1 MRWLYYI
8 QIVTILLFASGIG
21 GVVLSPVECA
31 AQRQRTIERST
42 MPDTLCRTYRHS
54 EAVKY
59 LAVARDTANA
69 RSIWQELV
77 AQDTTYAPALYN
89 LYLIEKDRDKA
100 LDYAERA
107 YMADT
112 TNKWYAH
119 AYASSLVQAR
129 RYTQAIPAYRR
140 LMRLSPKDIESYHAL
155 AILYSYGG
163 MPYSAIAILDS
174 AELRTSYNPYL
185 SEIKLDL
192 LIDTRQYDKAVEAGK
207 RVVAEYPYD
216 AKARI
221 NLAKAYEVAGRDSL
235 ARTTLDEAYR
245 IDSTNIE
252 TLTAISMY
260 YERKGNAQRML
271 DYEERIIDDE
281 QLNVGEKL
289 RRVKLFTSNRAFYAQ
304 NYIRIGGI
312 IQRIAIAHPNNRKVV
327 DCYAEHM
334 IALGELDAALDYM
347 RRHLDNE
354 ATTPAHYIEVL
365 QLEHYLKREEEMFED
380 MQRGIDRYPT
390 SKEIFSFMGFLA
402 SERKSYDL
410 AVEIFSDCLKV
421 CDNDTDRSEMLGYI
435 GDVYH
440 EMGKDNKAFKAYRKA
455 LAFNADNIV
464 VLNNY
469 AYFLSILDKDL
480 DQALEMSK
488 RAIELEPNNATYVDT
503 YAWVLHRLGRNEEAK
518 RAMSQA
524 LSLSSQ
530 RDASLLVHY
539 ADILWALGEKFMA
552 DTYWKK
558 AAELGF
564 DREALDE
571 HIAELKSNTR

>member
-1 MRWLYYI
+1 
-8 QIVTILLFASGIG
+8 
-21 GVVLSPVECA
+21 
-31 AQRQRTIERST
+31 

-140 LMRLSPKDIESYHAL
+140 LMRLAPKDIESYHAL

-281 QLNVGEKL
+281 QLDVGEKL

-312 IQRIAIAHPNNRKVV
+312 IQRIAIAHPNNREVV

-334 IALGELDAALDYM
+334 IALGELDEALDYM

-354 ATTPAHYIEVL
+354 ASTPAHYIEVL
-365 QLEHYLKREEEMFED
+365 QLEHYLKREDEMFED

-421 CDNDTDRSEMLGYI
+421 CDNDADRSEMLGYI

-564 DREALDE
+564 DREALEE

>member
-1 MRWLYYI
+1 M
-8 QIVTILLFASGIG
+8 VVLLVVSGIG
-21 GVVLSPVECA
+21 GIVLSPAECA
-31 AQRQRTIERST
+31 AQRQRIIERST

-54 EAVKY
+54 EAVKH
-59 LAVARDTANA
+59 LAVARDTAKA
-69 RSIWQELV
+69 RAIWQELV
-77 AQDTTYAPALYN
+77 AEDTTYAPALYN
-89 LYLIEKDRDKA
+89 LYIIENDRDKA
-100 LDYAERA
+100 LGYAERA

-119 AYASSLVQAR
+119 AYATSLVQAR
-129 RYTQAIPAYRR
+129 RYAQAIPAYRR

-221 NLAKAYEVAGRDSL
+221 NLAEAYEVAGRDSL

-252 TLTAISMY
+252 TLTALSMY
-260 YERKGNAQRML
+260 YERKGDTRRML
-271 DYEERIIDDE
+271 DYEERIIADE
-281 QLNVGEKL
+281 QLDVNEKL

-312 IQRIAIAHPNNRKVV
+312 IQRIAIAHPNNREVV

-334 IALGELDAALDYM
+334 IALGELDEALDYM

-354 ATTPAHYIEVL
+354 ATTPAHYLEVL
-365 QLEHYLKREEEMFED
+365 QLEHYLKREDEMFED

-402 SERKSYDL
+402 SERQSYDL

-440 EMGKDNKAFKAYRKA
+440 EMGRDNKAFKAYRKA
-455 LAFNADNIV
+455 LTFNADNIV

-480 DQALEMSK
+480 DRALEMSK

-518 RAMSQA
+518 SAMSQA

-564 DREALDE
+564 DSEALEE

>member
-1 MRWLYYI
+1 
-8 QIVTILLFASGIG
+8 
-21 GVVLSPVECA
+21 
-31 AQRQRTIERST
+31 

-77 AQDTTYAPALYN
+77 SQDTTYAPALYN

-140 LMRLSPKDIESYHAL
+140 LMRLAPKDIESYHAL

-281 QLNVGEKL
+281 QLDVGEKL

-312 IQRIAIAHPNNRKVV
+312 IQRIAIAHPNNREVV

-334 IALGELDAALDYM
+334 IALGELDEALDYM

-365 QLEHYLKREEEMFED
+365 QLEHYLKREDEMFED

-421 CDNDTDRSEMLGYI
+421 CDNDSDRSEMLGYI

-455 LAFNADNIV
+455 LTFNADNIV

-564 DREALDE
+564 DREALEE

>member
-1 MRWLYYI
+1 
-8 QIVTILLFASGIG
+8 
-21 GVVLSPVECA
+21 
-31 AQRQRTIERST
+31 

-140 LMRLSPKDIESYHAL
+140 LMRLAPKDIESYHAL

-281 QLNVGEKL
+281 QLDVGEKL

-312 IQRIAIAHPNNRKVV
+312 IQRIAIAHPNNREVV

-334 IALGELDAALDYM
+334 IALGELDEALDYM

-354 ATTPAHYIEVL
+354 ASTPAHYIEVL

-421 CDNDTDRSEMLGYI
+421 CDNDADRSEMLGYI

-455 LAFNADNIV
+455 LTFNADNIV

-564 DREALDE
+564 DREALEE